1 MKKLMLFVFCAVL
14 CAALTSCEK
23 ENDGKYSPKKKIQ
36 KVYKDNGVEEDRYV
50 TGFSYEYDGKYP
62 VKVMATEDGDPYY
75 TRYYEY

>member
-36 KVYKDNGVEEDRYV
+36 KVFVRICV
-50 TGFSYEYDGKYP
+50 LHP
-62 VKVMATEDGDPYY
+62 VVVAL
-75 TRYYEY
+75 RVRQNCN